1 MKMSPRERMMAAMR
15 GELPD
20 RVPCAPDFSCMIP
33 CKRTGKSFEQVL
45 LYNDPPLWKAY
56 LEAVRYFGIDGW
68 FIYGGLLPV
77 FKNTNQYHT
86 VIERDEQGRA
96 FRRTR
101 IDTPDGPLTERV
113 IYPAGDPETV
123 TEKLI
128 KDFKEDFPKFRHL
141 IPEVTGVDDTL
152 WREQQ
157 KEVGEDAVMG
167 ISVAVP
173 GFQTY
178 ITWFDGGLE
187 NLTYAYYD
195 EPELFEELNQLYE
208 RHTLSYV
215 EKLLDKKPDSILIGA
230 SGSITL
236 QSPSLWDELS
246 FPTISKIARMCR
258 QAGVICGMHSCGKEA
273 HIVKRVA
280 EETDLDY
287 INPLEVPPMGDCS
300 LRELKQ
306 KYGKKITLM
315 GNLHTTDV
323 MLRGTAD
330 EVRKACE
337 QAIDDAGAGGRFI
350 LSTGDQCGRD
360 TPEENIFAMV
370 DVCKNYGKY

>member
-1 MKMSPRERMMAAMR
+1 MMAAMR

-45 LYNDPPLWKAY
+45 LYGDPPLWRAY
-56 LEAVRYFGIDGW
+56 LEAARHFGIDGW
-68 FIYGGLLPV
+68 FIYGGVSPV
-77 FKNTNQYHT
+77 FEHRNEVRTA
-86 VIERDEQGRA
+86 VERDGKGRYV
-96 FRRTR
+96 RLTR
-101 IDTPDGPLTERV
+101 IETPDGPLTERV
-113 IYPAGDPETV
+113 TFPPADSESV

-128 KDFKEDFPKFRHL
+128 KDFKRDFPKFRHL
-141 IPEVTGVDDTL
+141 FPEVTGVDDTL
-152 WREQQ
+152 YRAQLQEL
-157 KEVGEDAVMG
+157 GEDGVMG
-167 ISVAVP
+167 VSVAVP

-187 NLTYAYYD
+187 NLTYAWYD
-195 EPELFEELNQLYE
+195 EPELFAELNELYA

-215 EKLLDKKPDSILIGA
+215 EKILDLKPDSILIGA

-236 QSPSLWDELS
+236 QSPDLWDELS
-246 FPTISKIARMCR
+246 FPTIQKITRMCR

-273 HIVKRVA
+273 HIVRRAA

-306 KYGKKITLM
+306 KYGQKITLM

-323 MLRGTAD
+323 MLRGSAA
-330 EVRKACE
+330 EVRRACE

-360 TPEENIFAMV
+360 TPEENVFAMV
-370 DVCKNYGKY
+370 EVCKTYGKY